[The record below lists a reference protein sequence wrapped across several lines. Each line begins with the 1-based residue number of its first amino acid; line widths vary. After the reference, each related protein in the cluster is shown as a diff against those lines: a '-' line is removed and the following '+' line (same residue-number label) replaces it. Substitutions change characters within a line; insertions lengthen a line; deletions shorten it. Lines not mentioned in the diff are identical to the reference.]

1 MEKIQ
6 KMGLLTGIPVINFH
20 AAGIDVGSMLMTV
33 SFTDT
38 FGNQCLY
45 ETNGFT
51 KDLKA
56 LVALLQEQGVKD
68 VAMEATGVYWMSLYE
83 LLEDSGIKVTL
94 INPSHY
100 KNSANQKTDINDCIW
115 IHQYHSCGI
124 LRHSHIAPDLYR
136 ELRHYIHERT
146 VIQVQK
152 SDTLNRMHRLL
163 TLMNIK
169 FQHLISDIEGAG
181 GMKLLRA
188 IACGITDPQELLSYI
203 NVDRFKAV
211 REELLDSL
219 NGIYKE
225 QFVTLLQMKLEE
237 YDFFVHRM
245 KKYEVLIEGVL
256 KKMPDFYSRE
266 EEAAVSAQ
274 KKKQGVKYVR
284 KNQYGIDVKSHLK
297 RITGIDLTQVEGFD
311 EKMLLDI
318 ISVTGTDMSKWPTGQ
333 HFVSYL
339 KLSPRKKI
347 SGGKQL
353 GHDRSK
359 TSNPATQA
367 FRLAARS
374 LAGSKGNWGVLYRRL
389 SVKKGAKTANKAV
402 ARKLAVLF
410 YVLVKNHQPYDKNKV
425 IEQEQKRQEREIAR
439 FKKTAHRLGYT
450 VQKVA

>member
-1 MEKIQ
+1 
-6 KMGLLTGIPVINFH
+6 
-20 AAGIDVGSMLMTV
+20 MTV

-38 FGNQCLY
+38 SGNQCVY
-45 ETNGFT
+45 ETSGFT
-51 KDLKA
+51 KDLKE

-83 LLEDSGIKVTL
+83 LLEESGIEVTL

-146 VIQVQK
+146 VVQVQK

-169 FQHLISDIEGAG
+169 FQHLISDIEGVG

-188 IACGITDPQELLSYI
+188 IACGVSEPEELLAYI
-203 NVDRFKAV
+203 DVDRFKAS

-237 YDFFVHRM
+237 YDFFVNQM
-245 KKYEVLIEGVL
+245 KKYELLIEGVL
-256 KKMPDFYSRE
+256 KKMPDFYSSV
-266 EEAAVSAQ
+266 EAPEASPK
-274 KKKQGVKYVR
+274 KKKQSIKYVR

-297 RITGIDLTQVEGFD
+297 RIVGTDLTQVDGFD

-318 ISVTGTDMSKWPTGQ
+318 ISVTGTDMSKWPTEQ

-353 GHDRSK
+353 GHDKSK

-367 FRLAARS
+367 FRLAART
-374 LAGSKGNWGVLYRRL
+374 LAGSKSQLGVLYRRL

-410 YVLVKNHQPYDKNKV
+410 YVLVKNHHAYDKNKAL
-425 IEQEQKRQEREIAR
+425 EQEQKRQERDIAR
-439 FKKTAHRLGYT
+439 FKKTAQRLGYS
-450 VQKVA
+450 VEKIN

>member
-20 AAGIDVGSMLMTV
+20 VAGIDVGSMLMTV

-38 FGNQCLY
+38 SGNQCLY

-56 LVALLQEQGVKD
+56 LVALLKEQGITD
-68 VAMEATGVYWMSLYE
+68 VAMEATGVYWMSLYD
-83 LLEDSGIKVTL
+83 LLEESGIEVTL

-124 LRHSHIAPDLYR
+124 LRHSHIASDLYR
-136 ELRHYIHERT
+136 ELRHYIHERG

-169 FQHLISDIEGAG
+169 FQHLISDIEGVG

-188 IACGITDPQELLSYI
+188 IACGISDPEELLSHI
-203 NVDRFKAV
+203 DVDKFKAG

-225 QFVTLLQMKLEE
+225 QFVTLLKMKLEE
-237 YDFFVHRM
+237 YDFFVNQMR
-245 KKYEVLIEGVL
+245 KYELLIEGVL
-256 KKMPDFYSRE
+256 KKMPDFYSN
-266 EEAAVSAQ
+266 EEAEVSSQ
-274 KKKQGVKYVR
+274 KKKQGIKYVR
-284 KNQYGIDVKSHLK
+284 KNQYGIDVKSQLK
-297 RITGIDLTQVEGFD
+297 RIIGTDLTQVDGFD

-318 ISVTGTDMSKWPTGQ
+318 ISVTGTDMSKWPTEQ

-367 FRLAARS
+367 FRLAARTM
-374 LAGSKGNWGVLYRRL
+374 AGSKNYLGVLYRRL

-410 YVLVKNHQPYDKNKV
+410 YVLVKNHHPYDKNKA

>member
-38 FGNQCLY
+38 SGNQCLY
-45 ETNGFT
+45 ETSGFT
-51 KDLKA
+51 KDLKE
-56 LVALLQEQGVKD
+56 LVSLLHEQGVKD
-68 VAMEATGVYWMSLYE
+68 VAMEATGVYWMSLYD
-83 LLEDSGIKVTL
+83 LLEEAGIQVTV

-124 LRHSHIAPDLYR
+124 LRHSHIAENLYR
-136 ELRHYIHERT
+136 ELRHYIHERS
-146 VIQVQK
+146 VVQHQK
-152 SDTLNRMHRLL
+152 SDTINRMHRLL

-169 FQHLISDIEGAG
+169 FQHLISDIEGVG
-181 GMKLLRA
+181 GMRLLKA
-188 IACGITDPQELLSYI
+188 IASGITEPEELLGYI
-203 NVDRFKAV
+203 NVDSFKAG

-219 NGIYKE
+219 NGVYKE
-225 QFVTLLQMKLEE
+225 EFVTLLQMKLEE
-237 YDFFVHRM
+237 YDFFVSQM
-245 KKYEVLIEGVL
+245 KKYELLIDGVL
-256 KKMPDFYSRE
+256 KKMPDFNSKEKE
-266 EEAAVSAQ
+266 EISPK
-274 KKKQGVKYVR
+274 KKKQPVKYVR

-297 RITGIDLTQVEGFD
+297 RIIGTDLTQVDGFD

-318 ISVTGTDMSKWPTGQ
+318 ISVTGTDMSKWPTEQ

-367 FRLAARS
+367 FRLAART
-374 LAGSKGNWGVLYRRL
+374 LAGSKSHLGVLYRRL

-410 YVLVKNHQPYDKNKV
+410 YVLVKNHQAYDKNKSM
-425 IEQEQKRQEREIAR
+425 EQAQKRQEREIAR
-439 FKKTAHRLGYT
+439 LKRTAYKLGYT
-450 VQKVA
+450 IEKVA